1 MNRARQVAQARFG
14 RALRRYF
21 INGLL
26 IWVPV
31 LVTVLVVRF
40 ILQLMDQ
47 TLLVLPRTLR
57 PDALFGL
64 HVPGLGAVLGILI
77 VLLTGLL
84 VTNFIGR
91 ALVTIGEDLLERI
104 PFVRALYSGVKSFS
118 ETVFSKSGGSFKK
131 VLLVE
136 YPRAGLW
143 SMGFQTTDHLPEINE
158 RLGEPQVC
166 VFIPT
171 TPNPT
176 SGFIFFVPR
185 SRCIELDMSV
195 DGAMKMIVTLGVVGP
210 TAHHGA
216 AAHAGT
222 AAHAGAGA
230 HPPAGAVLPGP
241 RD

>member
-1 MNRARQVAQARFG
+1 MNGAPTLKRALIM
-14 RALRRYF
+14 RALRRYL

-47 TLLVLPRTLR
+47 TLLVLPSSLR
-57 PDALFGL
+57 PDALLGL
-64 HVPGLGAVLGILI
+64 HVPGLGAILGLLI
-77 VLLTGLL
+77 VILTGLL

-91 ALVTIGEDLLERI
+91 ALVAVGEELLERI

-118 ETVFSKSGGSFKK
+118 ETVLSNSGNSFKK

-136 YPRAGLW
+136 YPRAGVW
-143 SMGFQTTDHLPEINE
+143 SIGFQTTDHLPEISS
-158 RLGEPQVC
+158 RLGAPQVC

-176 SGFIFFVPR
+176 SGFIIFVPH
-185 SRCIELDMSV
+185 SQCIELDMHV
-195 DGAMKMIVTLGVVGP
+195 DAAMKFIVTLGVVGP
-210 TAHHGA
+210 G
-216 AAHAGT
+216 
-222 AAHAGAGA
+222 AHAGASHA
-230 HPPAGAVLPGP
+230 PHPPHAAAAPAAPG
-241 RD
+241 

>member
-1 MNRARQVAQARFG
+1 VNQPSAPGGRPAGTLM
-14 RALRRYF
+14 RALRRYL

-40 ILQLMDQ
+40 ILELMDR
-47 TLLVLPRTLR
+47 TLLVLPPSIR
-57 PDALFGL
+57 PDQLLGL
-64 HVPGLGAVLGILI
+64 HVPGFGALLGLLI

-84 VTNFIGR
+84 VTNFLGQ
-91 ALVTIGEDLLERI
+91 ALVAIGEDLLERI

-118 ETVFSKSGGSFKK
+118 ETVLSTSGNSFKK

-136 YPRAGLW
+136 YPRVGLW
-143 SMGFQTTDHLPEINE
+143 TIGFQTTDHLPEINA

-176 SGFIFFVPR
+176 SGFIIFVPR
-185 SRCIELDMSV
+185 AQCIELDMHV
-195 DGAMKMIVTLGVVGP
+195 ETAMKMIVTLGVVGP
-210 TAHHGA
+210 TPPHHA
-216 AAHAGT
+216 AIAPLRSA
-222 AAHAGAGA
+222 
-230 HPPAGAVLPGP
+230 P
-241 RD
+241 

>member
-1 MNRARQVAQARFG
+1 M
-14 RALRRYF
+14 RALRRYL

-40 ILQLMDQ
+40 ILELMDR
-47 TLLVLPRTLR
+47 TLLVLPSSMR
-57 PDALFGL
+57 PDTVLGL
-64 HVPGLGAVLGILI
+64 HIPGFGAVLGLLI

-91 ALVTIGEDLLERI
+91 ALVSIGEDLLERI

-118 ETVFSKSGGSFKK
+118 ETVLSNSGNSFKK

-136 YPRAGLW
+136 YPRPGAW
-143 SMGFQTTDHLPEINE
+143 SLGFQTTDQLPEINA
-158 RLGEPQVC
+158 RLGAPQVC

-176 SGFIFFVPR
+176 SGFIIFVPR
-185 SRCIELDMSV
+185 TQCIEMDMSI
-195 DGAMKMIVTLGVVGP
+195 DTAMKMIVTLGVVGP
-210 TAHHGA
+210 GG
-216 AAHAGT
+216 AAHAT
-222 AAHAGAGA
+222 A
-230 HPPAGAVLPGP
+230 PSPAARPGS
-241 RD
+241 RSAA

>member
-1 MNRARQVAQARFG
+1 MNTPKPPIPAVRTGTFV
-14 RALRRYF
+14 RALRRYL

-47 TLLVLPRTLR
+47 TLR
-57 PDALFGL
+57 PDEWLGL
-64 HVPGLGAVLGILI
+64 HVPGLGALLGFLI

-84 VTNFIGR
+84 VTNFIGQ
-91 ALVTIGEDLLERI
+91 ALVAIGEDLLERI
-104 PFVRALYSGVKSFS
+104 PFVRALYGGVKSFS
-118 ETVFSKSGGSFKK
+118 ETVLSNSGNSFKK

-136 YPRAGLW
+136 YPRAGIW
-143 SMGFQTTDHLPEINE
+143 TIGFQTTDQLPEINA

-176 SGFIFFVPR
+176 SGFIIFVPKA
-185 SRCIELDMSV
+185 RCIELDMPV
-195 DGAMKMIVTLGVVGP
+195 ETAMKMIVTLGVVGP
-210 TAHHGA
+210 TAPHQA
-216 AAHAGT
+216 AIA
-222 AAHAGAGA
+222 
-230 HPPAGAVLPGP
+230 PARSAP
-241 RD
+241 

>member
-1 MNRARQVAQARFG
+1 VNRARQAAQERFG

-47 TLLVLPRTLR
+47 TLLVLPRALR

-91 ALVTIGEDLLERI
+91 ALVTLGEDLLERI

-118 ETVFSKSGGSFKK
+118 ETVFSKSGNSFKK

-143 SMGFQTTDHLPEINE
+143 SMGFQTTDHLDEISE

-176 SGFIFFVPR
+176 SGFIVFVPR
-185 SRCIELDMSV
+185 SKCIELDMSI
-195 DGAMKMIVTLGVVGP
+195 DTAMRMIVTLGVVGP
-210 TAHHGA
+210 AATAHPA
-216 AAHAGT
+216 AS
-222 AAHAGAGA
+222 
-230 HPPAGAVLPGP
+230 AVSPGR

>member
-1 MNRARQVAQARFG
+1 VSAAQTERRARLMRG
-14 RALRRYF
+14 LRRYL

-40 ILQLMDQ
+40 ILELMDR
-47 TLLVLPRTLR
+47 TLLVLPRSLR
-57 PDALFGL
+57 PDTVLGL
-64 HVPGLGAVLGILI
+64 HIPGFGALLGLLI

-118 ETVFSKSGGSFKK
+118 ETVLSNSGNSFKK

-136 YPRAGLW
+136 YPRPGAW
-143 SMGFQTTDHLPEINE
+143 SLGFQTTEQLPEINA
-158 RLGEPQVC
+158 RLGQPQVC

-176 SGFIFFVPR
+176 SGFIIFVPR
-185 SRCIELDMSV
+185 KECIELDMSI
-195 DGAMKMIVTLGVVGP
+195 DAAMKMIVTLGVVGP
-210 TAHHGA
+210 G
-216 AAHAGT
+216 AHAQPSAPT
-222 AAHAGAGA
+222 
-230 HPPAGAVLPGP
+230 P
-241 RD
+241 

>member
-1 MNRARQVAQARFG
+1 MNRARQVFQARFG

-40 ILQLMDQ
+40 ILDLMDR
-47 TLLVLPRTLR
+47 TLLVLPRSLR

-64 HVPGLGAVLGILI
+64 HVPGLGAVLGILM

-118 ETVFSKSGGSFKK
+118 ETVFSKAGGSFKK

-143 SMGFQTTDHLPEINE
+143 SMGFQTTDHLDEISE

-176 SGFIFFVPR
+176 SGFIIFVPR
-185 SRCIELDMSV
+185 AKCIELDMSV
-195 DGAMKMIVTLGVVGP
+195 DNAMKMIVTLGVVGP
-210 TAHHGA
+210 SA
-216 AAHAGT
+216 AAHNSAANHNST
-222 AAHAGAGA
+222 AAH
-230 HPPAGAVLPGP
+230 PAASAVSPGP

>member
-1 MNRARQVAQARFG
+1 MSRAGQVAQARFG
-14 RALRRYF
+14 RALRLYF

-40 ILQLMDQ
+40 ILDLMDQ

-57 PDALFGL
+57 PDVLLGL
-64 HVPGLGAVLGILI
+64 HVPGLGALLGLLI
-77 VLLTGLL
+77 VFLTGLL

-91 ALVTIGEDLLERI
+91 ALVAIGEDLLERI

-118 ETVFSKSGGSFKK
+118 ETVFSKSGSSFKK

-143 SMGFQTTDHLPEINE
+143 SMGFQTTDHLEEISE

-176 SGFIFFVPR
+176 SGFIVFVPR
-185 SRCIELDMSV
+185 SRCIELDMSI
-195 DGAMKMIVTLGVVGP
+195 DTAMKMIVTLGVVGP
-210 TAHHGA
+210 GHVSHSGTHPAVGTTAI
-216 AAHAGT
+216 
-222 AAHAGAGA
+222 
-230 HPPAGAVLPGP
+230 GP
-241 RD
+241 RP

>member
-1 MNRARQVAQARFG
+1 MNATPKDVPPRRGRLV
-14 RALRRYF
+14 RALRRYL

-47 TLLVLPRTLR
+47 TLLVLPRSLR
-57 PDALFGL
+57 PDTLLGL
-64 HVPGLGAVLGILI
+64 HIPGFGMILGLLI

-84 VTNFIGR
+84 VTNFIGQ
-91 ALVTIGEDLLERI
+91 ALVAIGEELLERI
-104 PFVRALYSGVKSFS
+104 PFVRALYGGVKSFS
-118 ETVFSKSGGSFKK
+118 ETVLSNSGNSFKK

-136 YPRAGLW
+136 YPRAGSW
-143 SMGFQTTDHLPEINE
+143 TIGFQTTDHLPEINA

-176 SGFIFFVPR
+176 SGFIVFIPR
-185 SRCIELDMSV
+185 ARCIELDMQV
-195 DGAMKMIVTLGVVGP
+195 DTAMKMIVTLGVVGP
-210 TAHHGA
+210 QGPAHA
-216 AAHAGT
+216 AAIAPSRAQT
-222 AAHAGAGA
+222 
-230 HPPAGAVLPGP
+230 
-241 RD
+241 